1 MNSNDETTKSLEEII
16 KEYELKISENTSNSE
31 EIALEYSRLL
41 SNFVSSKLDF
51 IKLKRITDELKKL
64 DDKYNNKE
72 IGLQYAKSLYAF
84 TLKQKDKEEYKETL
98 LFLKKLDKKYN
109 YKKIGLQY
117 AKSLYAFSLR
127 DKEKEKYE
135 EILSSLAVLDKKY
148 SYKKIG
154 LQYAKVLERYACERI
169 EKEKYEEILSS
180 LAVLDEKYNHDEIG
194 SSYAHLLR
202 FYMFRQID
210 KKESKDILRSLKKLE
225 KKYNNKKIA
234 IPYAFS
240 LCNYIFED
248 IEKKEYK
255 GVLSL
260 LKKLEKKYNDILI
273 AVQYASSLCNYIFKD
288 IEREEYKGVLL
299 LLKKLEKKYNHCRIG
314 LEYVVALYYY
324 KQLEK
329 EQCKEI
335 FSSLEELDKKYND
348 EELGFQ
354 YARILC
360 DYICKQIEKEEYE
373 DTLISLIS
381 LKRLEEKYNDEGI
394 GFQYAKA
401 LRYYIFEQIDKK
413 EYEDILLLF
422 EKLSEK
428 YNYNENICN
437 KFLEIALNE
446 EDFKLLILMLKKFG
460 KKIITKK
467 YHFFEYLNDKIQ
479 DKEKIIILK
488 IFREIQTIMKILSV
502 KKEDFNNIGEIG
514 HYTNIEVI
522 PYIIIKKI
530 KNEDNFETK
539 GKLLLSNANY
549 MNDPSEGKIL
559 LEYLNTIDSS
569 FSSLFY
575 RNEFEVSSV
584 YLSSFTTA
592 IDNLPM
598 WSQYGDNGKGC
609 CIVFNK
615 NYFDKPKEV
624 HDILDKGKEK
634 IYEDECV
641 LYRICYI
648 DDKNNEYK
656 FQEKDKEIERCLKNI
671 SENLKNINNQNE
683 KKIILKYLEQ
693 IRYLFKS
700 SNYEHEEEYRIL
712 KNVPINSKKIITR
725 EDVKPVPKLYV
736 KIESK
741 LNQISEVIL
750 GPKVDFPDYISP
762 YIKYC
767 DEKIEIRKS
776 KVKFR

>member
-31 EIALEYSRLL
+31 EIALEYAEILFS
-41 SNFVSSKLDF
+41 FISKELDGIEF
-51 IKLKRITDELKKL
+51 KKIISELKKL
-64 DDKYNNKE
+64 DDKYKNKEIGLIYAKSLSDYTLEDINKEEYEDIFLSFKELDKKYDYKEIGLQYAEALYNYTLEDIEKKEYKEIFLSLKDLDEKYNSEEIGLQYAEALYNYTLEDIEKKEYEDIFLSLKELDKKYDYKE
-72 IGLQYAKSLYAF
+72 IGLQYAKA
-84 TLKQKDKEEYKETL
+84 
-98 LFLKKLDKKYN
+98 
-109 YKKIGLQY
+109 
-117 AKSLYAFSLR
+117 
-127 DKEKEKYE
+127 
-135 EILSSLAVLDKKY
+135 
-148 SYKKIG
+148 
-154 LQYAKVLERYACERI
+154 
-169 EKEKYEEILSS
+169 
-180 LAVLDEKYNHDEIG
+180 
-194 SSYAHLLR
+194 
-202 FYMFRQID
+202 
-210 KKESKDILRSLKKLE
+210 
-225 KKYNNKKIA
+225 
-234 IPYAFS
+234 
-240 LCNYIFED
+240 LCNYTLED

-255 GVLSL
+255 DIFLSL
-260 LKKLEKKYNDILI
+260 KDLDEKYNYKEIGL
-273 AVQYASSLCNYIFKD
+273 QYAKTL
-288 IEREEYKGVLL
+288 YK
-299 LLKKLEKKYNHCRIG
+299 YT
-314 LEYVVALYYY
+314 
-324 KQLEK
+324 
-329 EQCKEI
+329 EQV
-335 FSSLEELDKKYND
+335 
-348 EELGFQ
+348 
-354 YARILC
+354 
-360 DYICKQIEKEEYE
+360 EKEEYQ
-373 DTLISLIS
+373 
-381 LKRLEEKYNDEGI
+381 KRL
-394 GFQYAKA
+394 
-401 LRYYIFEQIDKK
+401 LH
-413 EYEDILLLF
+413 L
-422 EKLSEK
+422 EKLSKKYMYNKITYLYLETLIVFYKKFEYRSNLTKIEK
-428 YNYNENICN
+428 IVNYNINNEDICN

-446 EDFKLLILMLKKFG
+446 EDFELLLQMLKKFR

-467 YHFFEYLNDKIQ
+467 YHFFKYLTTDEIQ
-479 DKEKIIILK
+479 DEKKQIILK
-488 IFREIQTIMKILSV
+488 IFKEIQTIMKTLSV
-502 KKEDFNNIGEIG
+502 KKEDFEKLEKIG

-522 PYIIIKKI
+522 PYVIKKI
-530 KNEDNFETK
+530 SDKYNPDDTK
-539 GKLLLSNANY
+539 GRLLLSNANY

-559 LEYLNTIDSS
+559 LEYFNTMDSS

-598 WSQYGDNGKGC
+598 WSQYGNNGKGC

-615 NYFDKPKEV
+615 NYFNKPKEV
-624 HDILDKGKEK
+624 HDITDNLKEN
-634 IYEDECV
+634 ESVRQDECV

-671 SENLKNINNQNE
+671 SKNLKNINNQNE

-700 SNYEHEEEYRIL
+700 SDYEHEEEYRIL
-712 KNVPINSKKIITR
+712 KNVPINSKKIIIR

>member
-31 EIALEYSRLL
+31 EIALEYVKILFS
-41 SNFVSSKLDF
+41 FISKELDGIEF
-51 IKLKRITDELKKL
+51 KKIISELKKL
-64 DDKYNNKE
+64 DDKYKNKE
-72 IGLQYAKSLYAF
+72 IGLQYAKTLFRFS
-84 TLKQKDKEEYKETL
+84 LKQKDKEEYEETL
-98 LFLKKLDKKYN
+98 SFLKKLDVKYS
-109 YKKIGLQY
+109 YQEIGLQY
-117 AKSLYAFSLR
+117 AKTLCNYTFK
-127 DKEKEKYE
+127 DINEKEYEETLSFLKKLDAKYKYQEIGLQYAKTLYNYTFEDINEKEYEETLSFLKELDAKYSYQEIGLQYAKTLYNYTFRDINEKEYE
-135 EILSSLAVLDKKY
+135 EILSSLKELNKKY
-148 SYKKIG
+148 DYN
-154 LQYAKVLERYACERI
+154 
-169 EKEKYEEILSS
+169 EITYL
-180 LAVLDEKYNHDEIG
+180 Y
-194 SSYAHLLR
+194 
-202 FYMFRQID
+202 
-210 KKESKDILRSLKKLE
+210 LKKLIVS
-225 KKYNNKKIA
+225 NKKSEEIEK
-234 IPYAFS
+234 ILEY
-240 LCNYIFED
+240 NINNED
-248 IEKKEYK
+248 I
-255 GVLSL
+255 
-260 LKKLEKKYNDILI
+260 
-273 AVQYASSLCNYIFKD
+273 
-288 IEREEYKGVLL
+288 R
-299 LLKKLEKKYNHCRIG
+299 
-314 LEYVVALYYY
+314 
-324 KQLEK
+324 
-329 EQCKEI
+329 
-335 FSSLEELDKKYND
+335 
-348 EELGFQ
+348 
-354 YARILC
+354 
-360 DYICKQIEKEEYE
+360 
-373 DTLISLIS
+373 
-381 LKRLEEKYNDEGI
+381 
-394 GFQYAKA
+394 
-401 LRYYIFEQIDKK
+401 
-413 EYEDILLLF
+413 
-422 EKLSEK
+422 
-428 YNYNENICN
+428 N

-446 EDFKLLILMLKKFG
+446 EDFELLLQMLKKFR

-467 YHFFEYLNDKIQ
+467 YHFFKYLTTDEIQ
-479 DKEKIIILK
+479 DEKKQIILK
-488 IFREIQTIMKILSV
+488 IFKEIQTIMKILSV
-502 KKEDFNNIGEIG
+502 KKEDFKKLEKIG

-522 PYIIIKKI
+522 PYVIIKKI
-530 KNEDNFETK
+530 TDEYNPDDTK
-539 GKLLLSNANY
+539 GRLLLSNANY

-559 LEYLNTIDSS
+559 LEYLNTMDSS

-598 WSQYGDNGKGC
+598 WSQYGNNGKGC

-624 HDILDKGKEK
+624 HDITDNLKEN
-634 IYEDECV
+634 ESVRQDECV

-656 FQEKDKEIERCLKNI
+656 FQEKDKEIEKCLKNI
-671 SENLKNINNQNE
+671 SENLKKISNQNE

-700 SNYEHEEEYRIL
+700 SDYKHEKEYRIL

>member
-31 EIALEYSRLL
+31 EIALEYVKILFS
-41 SNFVSSKLDF
+41 FISKELDGIEF
-51 IKLKRITDELKKL
+51 KKIISELKKL
-64 DDKYNNKE
+64 DDKYKNKE
-72 IGLQYAKSLYAF
+72 IGLQYAKTLFRFS
-84 TLKQKDKEEYKETL
+84 LKQKDKEEYEETL
-98 LFLKKLDKKYN
+98 SFLKKLDAKYGSQEIGLI
-109 YKKIGLQY
+109 YAKTLFRFSIKQKDKEEYEETLSFLKELDAKYSYQEIGLQY
-117 AKSLYAFSLR
+117 AKTLYNYTFR
-127 DKEKEKYE
+127 DINEKEYE
-135 EILSSLAVLDKKY
+135 EILSSLKELNKKY
-148 SYKKIG
+148 DYN
-154 LQYAKVLERYACERI
+154 
-169 EKEKYEEILSS
+169 EITYL
-180 LAVLDEKYNHDEIG
+180 Y
-194 SSYAHLLR
+194 
-202 FYMFRQID
+202 
-210 KKESKDILRSLKKLE
+210 LKKLIVS
-225 KKYNNKKIA
+225 NKKSEEIEK
-234 IPYAFS
+234 ILEY
-240 LCNYIFED
+240 NINNED
-248 IEKKEYK
+248 I
-255 GVLSL
+255 
-260 LKKLEKKYNDILI
+260 
-273 AVQYASSLCNYIFKD
+273 
-288 IEREEYKGVLL
+288 R
-299 LLKKLEKKYNHCRIG
+299 
-314 LEYVVALYYY
+314 
-324 KQLEK
+324 
-329 EQCKEI
+329 
-335 FSSLEELDKKYND
+335 
-348 EELGFQ
+348 
-354 YARILC
+354 
-360 DYICKQIEKEEYE
+360 
-373 DTLISLIS
+373 
-381 LKRLEEKYNDEGI
+381 
-394 GFQYAKA
+394 
-401 LRYYIFEQIDKK
+401 
-413 EYEDILLLF
+413 
-422 EKLSEK
+422 
-428 YNYNENICN
+428 N

-446 EDFKLLILMLKKFG
+446 EDFELLLQMLKKFR

-467 YHFFEYLNDKIQ
+467 YHFFKYLTTDEIQ
-479 DKEKIIILK
+479 DEKKQIILK
-488 IFREIQTIMKILSV
+488 IFKEIQTIMKILSV
-502 KKEDFNNIGEIG
+502 KKEDFKKLEKIG

-522 PYIIIKKI
+522 PYVIIKKI
-530 KNEDNFETK
+530 TDEYNPDDTK
-539 GKLLLSNANY
+539 GRLLLSNANY

-559 LEYLNTIDSS
+559 LEYLNTMDSS

-598 WSQYGDNGKGC
+598 WSQYGNNGKGC

-624 HDILDKGKEK
+624 HDITDNLKEN
-634 IYEDECV
+634 ESVRQDECV

-656 FQEKDKEIERCLKNI
+656 FQEKDKEIEKCLKNI
-671 SENLKNINNQNE
+671 SENLKKISNQNE

-700 SNYEHEEEYRIL
+700 SDYKHEKEYRIL

>member
-31 EIALEYSRLL
+31 EIALEYVKILFS
-41 SNFVSSKLDF
+41 FISKELDGIEF
-51 IKLKRITDELKKL
+51 KKIISELKKL
-64 DDKYNNKE
+64 DDKYKNKE
-72 IGLQYAKSLYAF
+72 IGLQYAKTLFRFS
-84 TLKQKDKEEYKETL
+84 LKQKDKEEYEETL
-98 LFLKKLDKKYN
+98 SFLKKLDAKYGSQEIGLI
-109 YKKIGLQY
+109 YAKTLFRFSLKQKDKEEYEETLSFLKELDAKYSYQEIGLQY
-117 AKSLYAFSLR
+117 AKTLYNYTFR
-127 DKEKEKYE
+127 DINEKEYE
-135 EILSSLAVLDKKY
+135 EILSSLKELNKKY
-148 SYKKIG
+148 DYN
-154 LQYAKVLERYACERI
+154 
-169 EKEKYEEILSS
+169 EITYL
-180 LAVLDEKYNHDEIG
+180 Y
-194 SSYAHLLR
+194 
-202 FYMFRQID
+202 
-210 KKESKDILRSLKKLE
+210 LKKLIVS
-225 KKYNNKKIA
+225 NKKSEEIEK
-234 IPYAFS
+234 ILEY
-240 LCNYIFED
+240 NINNED
-248 IEKKEYK
+248 I
-255 GVLSL
+255 
-260 LKKLEKKYNDILI
+260 
-273 AVQYASSLCNYIFKD
+273 
-288 IEREEYKGVLL
+288 R
-299 LLKKLEKKYNHCRIG
+299 
-314 LEYVVALYYY
+314 
-324 KQLEK
+324 
-329 EQCKEI
+329 
-335 FSSLEELDKKYND
+335 
-348 EELGFQ
+348 
-354 YARILC
+354 
-360 DYICKQIEKEEYE
+360 
-373 DTLISLIS
+373 
-381 LKRLEEKYNDEGI
+381 
-394 GFQYAKA
+394 
-401 LRYYIFEQIDKK
+401 
-413 EYEDILLLF
+413 
-422 EKLSEK
+422 
-428 YNYNENICN
+428 N

-446 EDFKLLILMLKKFG
+446 EDFELLLQMLKKFR

-467 YHFFEYLNDKIQ
+467 YHFFKYLTTDEIQ
-479 DKEKIIILK
+479 DEKKQIILK
-488 IFREIQTIMKILSV
+488 IFKEIQTIMKILSV
-502 KKEDFNNIGEIG
+502 KKEDFKKLEKIG

-522 PYIIIKKI
+522 PYVIIKKI
-530 KNEDNFETK
+530 TDEYNPDDTK
-539 GKLLLSNANY
+539 GRLLLSNANY

-559 LEYLNTIDSS
+559 LEYLNTMDSS

-598 WSQYGDNGKGC
+598 WSQYGNNGKGC

-624 HDILDKGKEK
+624 HDITDNLKEN
-634 IYEDECV
+634 ESVRQDECV

-656 FQEKDKEIERCLKNI
+656 FQEKDKEIEKCLKNI
-671 SENLKNINNQNE
+671 SENLKKISNQNE

-700 SNYEHEEEYRIL
+700 SDYKHEKEYRIL

>member
-31 EIALEYSRLL
+31 EIALEYVKILFS
-41 SNFVSSKLDF
+41 FISKELDGIEF
-51 IKLKRITDELKKL
+51 KKIISELKKL
-64 DDKYNNKE
+64 DDKYKNKE
-72 IGLQYAKSLYAF
+72 IGLQYAKTLFRFS
-84 TLKQKDKEEYKETL
+84 LKQKDKEEYEETL
-98 LFLKKLDKKYN
+98 SLLKELDKNYKYQEIGLQYANTLYNYTFEDINEKEYEETLSFLKKLDAKYGSQEIGLI
-109 YKKIGLQY
+109 YAKTLFRFSIKQKDKEEYEETLSFLKELDAKYSYQEIGLQY
-117 AKSLYAFSLR
+117 AKTLYNYTFR
-127 DKEKEKYE
+127 DINEKEYE
-135 EILSSLAVLDKKY
+135 EILSSLKELNKKY
-148 SYKKIG
+148 DYN
-154 LQYAKVLERYACERI
+154 
-169 EKEKYEEILSS
+169 EITYL
-180 LAVLDEKYNHDEIG
+180 Y
-194 SSYAHLLR
+194 
-202 FYMFRQID
+202 
-210 KKESKDILRSLKKLE
+210 LKKLIVS
-225 KKYNNKKIA
+225 NKKSEEIEK
-234 IPYAFS
+234 ILEY
-240 LCNYIFED
+240 NINNED
-248 IEKKEYK
+248 I
-255 GVLSL
+255 
-260 LKKLEKKYNDILI
+260 
-273 AVQYASSLCNYIFKD
+273 
-288 IEREEYKGVLL
+288 R
-299 LLKKLEKKYNHCRIG
+299 
-314 LEYVVALYYY
+314 
-324 KQLEK
+324 
-329 EQCKEI
+329 
-335 FSSLEELDKKYND
+335 
-348 EELGFQ
+348 
-354 YARILC
+354 
-360 DYICKQIEKEEYE
+360 
-373 DTLISLIS
+373 
-381 LKRLEEKYNDEGI
+381 
-394 GFQYAKA
+394 
-401 LRYYIFEQIDKK
+401 
-413 EYEDILLLF
+413 
-422 EKLSEK
+422 
-428 YNYNENICN
+428 N

-446 EDFKLLILMLKKFG
+446 EDFELLLQMLKKFR

-467 YHFFEYLNDKIQ
+467 YHFFKYLTTDEIQ
-479 DKEKIIILK
+479 DEKKQIILK
-488 IFREIQTIMKILSV
+488 IFKEIQTIMKILSV
-502 KKEDFNNIGEIG
+502 KKEDFKKLEKIG

-522 PYIIIKKI
+522 PYVIIKKI
-530 KNEDNFETK
+530 TDEYNPDDTK
-539 GKLLLSNANY
+539 GRLLLSNANY

-559 LEYLNTIDSS
+559 LEYLNTMDSS

-598 WSQYGDNGKGC
+598 WSQYGNNGKGC

-624 HDILDKGKEK
+624 HDITDNLKEN
-634 IYEDECV
+634 ESVRQDECV

-656 FQEKDKEIERCLKNI
+656 FQEKDKEIEKCLKNI
-671 SENLKNINNQNE
+671 SENLKKISNQNE

-700 SNYEHEEEYRIL
+700 SDYKHEKEYRIL

>member
-117 AKSLYAFSLR
+117 AKSLCRFILR
-127 DKEKEKYE
+127 DTEKEKYE

-255 GVLSL
+255 GVLS
-260 LKKLEKKYNDILI
+260 
-273 AVQYASSLCNYIFKD
+273 
-288 IEREEYKGVLL
+288 

>member
-31 EIALEYSRLL
+31 EIALEYVKILFS
-41 SNFVSSKLDF
+41 FISKELDGIEF
-51 IKLKRITDELKKL
+51 KKIISELKKL
-64 DDKYNNKE
+64 DDKYKNKE
-72 IGLQYAKSLYAF
+72 IGLQYAKTLFRFS
-84 TLKQKDKEEYKETL
+84 LKQKDKEEYEETL
-98 LFLKKLDKKYN
+98 SFLKKLDAKYGSQE
-109 YKKIGLQY
+109 IGLIY
-117 AKSLYAFSLR
+117 AKTLFRFSIKQK
-127 DKEKEKYE
+127 DKEEYE
-135 EILSSLAVLDKKY
+135 EILSSLKELNKKY
-148 SYKKIG
+148 DYS
-154 LQYAKVLERYACERI
+154 
-169 EKEKYEEILSS
+169 EITYL
-180 LAVLDEKYNHDEIG
+180 Y
-194 SSYAHLLR
+194 
-202 FYMFRQID
+202 
-210 KKESKDILRSLKKLE
+210 LKKLIVS
-225 KKYNNKKIA
+225 NKKSEEIEK
-234 IPYAFS
+234 ILEY
-240 LCNYIFED
+240 NINNED
-248 IEKKEYK
+248 I
-255 GVLSL
+255 
-260 LKKLEKKYNDILI
+260 
-273 AVQYASSLCNYIFKD
+273 
-288 IEREEYKGVLL
+288 R
-299 LLKKLEKKYNHCRIG
+299 
-314 LEYVVALYYY
+314 
-324 KQLEK
+324 
-329 EQCKEI
+329 
-335 FSSLEELDKKYND
+335 
-348 EELGFQ
+348 
-354 YARILC
+354 
-360 DYICKQIEKEEYE
+360 
-373 DTLISLIS
+373 
-381 LKRLEEKYNDEGI
+381 
-394 GFQYAKA
+394 
-401 LRYYIFEQIDKK
+401 
-413 EYEDILLLF
+413 
-422 EKLSEK
+422 
-428 YNYNENICN
+428 N

-446 EDFKLLILMLKKFG
+446 EDFELLLQMLKKFR

-467 YHFFEYLNDKIQ
+467 YHFFKYLTTDEIQ
-479 DKEKIIILK
+479 DEKKQIILK
-488 IFREIQTIMKILSV
+488 IFKEIQTIMKILSV
-502 KKEDFNNIGEIG
+502 KKEDFKKLEKIG

-522 PYIIIKKI
+522 PYVIIKKI
-530 KNEDNFETK
+530 TDEYNPDDTK
-539 GKLLLSNANY
+539 GRLLLSNANY

-559 LEYLNTIDSS
+559 LEYLNTMDSS

-598 WSQYGDNGKGC
+598 WSQYGNNGKGC

-624 HDILDKGKEK
+624 HDITDNLKEN
-634 IYEDECV
+634 ESVRQDECV

-656 FQEKDKEIERCLKNI
+656 FQEKDKEIEKCLKNI
-671 SENLKNINNQNE
+671 SENLKKISNQNE

-700 SNYEHEEEYRIL
+700 SDYKHEKEYRIL

>member
-16 KEYELKISENTSNSE
+16 KEYELKISENTSNGE
-31 EIALEYSRLL
+31 EIALEYAKILFS
-41 SNFVSSKLDF
+41 FISKELDGIEF
-51 IKLKRITDELKKL
+51 KKIISELKKL
-64 DDKYNNKE
+64 DDKYKNKE
-72 IGLQYAKSLYAF
+72 IGLIYAKSLYTF

-117 AKSLYAFSLR
+117 AKSLCRFILR
-127 DKEKEKYE
+127 DTEKEKYE

-154 LQYAKVLERYACERI
+154 LQYAKVLERYALGRI

-194 SSYAHLLR
+194 FSYAHLLE

-210 KKESKDILRSLKKLE
+210 KKEYKDILIS
-225 KKYNNKKIA
+225 
-234 IPYAFS
+234 
-240 LCNYIFED
+240 
-248 IEKKEYK
+248 
-255 GVLSL
+255 

-273 AVQYASSLCNYIFKD
+273 AVQYAISLREYIFKD

-299 LLKKLEKKYNHCRIG
+299 LLEKLEKKYNHCRIG

-324 KQLEK
+324 KQPEK

-373 DTLISLIS
+373 DTLISL
-381 LKRLEEKYNDEGI
+381 KRLEEKYNDEGI
-394 GFQYAKA
+394 GFQYAEA

-502 KKEDFNNIGEIG
+502 KKEDFDKIGEIG
-514 HYTNIEVI
+514 HYTNVEVI
-522 PYIIIKKI
+522 PYIIVKKI
-530 KNEDNFETK
+530 NDKDDSDTK
-539 GKLLLSNANY
+539 GRLLLSNANY

-559 LEYLNTIDSS
+559 LEYLSTMDSS

-598 WSQYGDNGKGC
+598 WSQYGNNGKGC

-700 SNYEHEEEYRIL
+700 SDYEHEEEYRIL